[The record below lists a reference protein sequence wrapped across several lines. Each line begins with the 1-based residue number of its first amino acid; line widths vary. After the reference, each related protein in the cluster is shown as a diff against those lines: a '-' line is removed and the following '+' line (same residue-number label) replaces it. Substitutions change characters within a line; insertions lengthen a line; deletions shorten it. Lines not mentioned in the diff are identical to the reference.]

1 MPTMNSPDD
10 KPKKP
15 SPAEQRR
22 QRQAQ
27 ALRANLAR
35 RKAQDRARTQ
45 EDDAEQ
51 ASTLQGAETDV
62 KTGG

>member
-1 MPTMNSPDD
+1 MPAMNSPDD
-10 KPKKP
+10 KAKKP
-15 SPAEQRR
+15 TQAELRR

-35 RKAQDRARTQ
+35 RKAQDRARADD
-45 EDDAEQ
+45 EDAER
-51 ASTLQGAETDV
+51 ASGLQGAETDA